1 MSTNP
6 RMQSRNARANLTPA
20 GVPAETAAP
29 LKAPE
34 PAAPTLTADAADE
47 PTPAPLASTPRKGKK
62 G

>member
-6 RMQSRNARANLTPA
+6 RMQARNARANLTPA

-34 PAAPTLTADAADE
+34 PAAPTLAAEAADKPKRARRPKE
-47 PTPAPLASTPRKGKK
+47 GSRD
-62 G
+62 